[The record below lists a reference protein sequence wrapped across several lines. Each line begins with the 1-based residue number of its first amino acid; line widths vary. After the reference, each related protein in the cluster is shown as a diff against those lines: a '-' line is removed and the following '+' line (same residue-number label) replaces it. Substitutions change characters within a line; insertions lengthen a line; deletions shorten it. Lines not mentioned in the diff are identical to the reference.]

1 MRGYSASPMV
11 SCQSRL
17 ELEHLQ
23 SIVSCIHRNHAVL
36 FIHRH
41 APRIGQLARLAPA
54 AAPDFQALTRFLVNQ
69 LYAIVAELADDQMS
83 FGIFGQSV
91 RESILSEPLP
101 HRSHTANKGSIG
113 LENIEA
119 MIAGIG
125 DVEDV
130 VIHDHR
136 LRP

>member
-41 APRIGQLARLAPA
+41 APRIGKLARLAPA
-54 AAPDFQALTRFLVNQ
+54 AAPDFQPLSRFLVNQ
-69 LYAIVAELADDQMS
+69 LYAIVAELADDQMP
-83 FGIFGQSV
+83 FSV
-91 RESILSEPLP
+91 FSQPIRKAILSQTLSY
-101 HRSHTANKGSIG
+101 RSHAANECSIRF
-113 LENIEA
+113 ENIEA
-119 MIAGIG
+119 MIA
-125 DVEDV
+125 
-130 VIHDHR
+130 
-136 LRP
+136 